1 MYLISAGGYK
11 NPEADILRIKKTG
24 EIWTNIKGVQN
35 GLGVQNISD
44 LVLKEI
50 YGIYKTKN
58 LKKEQ
63 IKIYK
68 MTKREVFEK
77 FNNLSEDELNAKN
90 NKEVYAKNDVMTTI
104 IKRCRGEKKRGKRKT
119 DAFRRKLMIPDS
131 EITECPEYE
140 VKSKIGNIFVN
151 EKNTRRIFC

>member
-24 EIWTNIKGVQN
+24 EIWTNMKGVQN

-50 YGIYKTKN
+50 YGIYKTKS

-77 FNNLSEDELNAKN
+77 FDNLSEDELNAKN

-104 IKRCRGEKKRGKRKT
+104 IKRCRGEKKEAK
-119 DAFRRKLMIPDS
+119 
-131 EITECPEYE
+131 
-140 VKSKIGNIFVN
+140 
-151 EKNTRRIFC
+151 EK